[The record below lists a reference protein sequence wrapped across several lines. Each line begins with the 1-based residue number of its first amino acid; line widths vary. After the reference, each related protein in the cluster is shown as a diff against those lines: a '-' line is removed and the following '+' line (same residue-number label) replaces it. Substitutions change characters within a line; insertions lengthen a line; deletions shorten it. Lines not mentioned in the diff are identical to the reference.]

1 MGRWHLLSA
10 FETFDSLDMF
20 CRKAGFIRDKDEKY
34 LYVLKDG
41 VERGVEMKRDDWFR
55 ISISDGYAYEF
66 RDGEWS
72 DSSTFSTTTMPT
84 RASIWIFGAFDEY
97 TEARQKFEKAVQTFK
112 DYFYVLNRNTDYIDR
127 DLRELFVGVDDE
139 DGVLERLRK
148 AKKQLEEQTEDKSK
162 IVNDVEKLVYDI
174 KDIFDENREKD
185 TLYTYWETQYV
196 RFIQLYEADPEMMRG
211 LAYAY
216 ERLQVIID
224 FSDEDYA
231 DWKKQ

>member
-1 MGRWHLLSA
+1 MANNRWHLLST
-10 FETFDSLDMF
+10 FETEDSLDMF

-84 RASIWIFGAFDEY
+84 RASIWIFGVVDEY
-97 TEARQKFEKAVQTFK
+97 TEARQKFEKVVQTFK
-112 DYFYVLNRNTDYIDR
+112 DYFYVLNESTDYIDR
-127 DLRELFVGVDDE
+127 ELREEFVGSGNE
-139 DGVLERLRK
+139 DGFLERLRK
-148 AKKQLEEQTEDKSK
+148 VKKQLEEQTEDKSK

-196 RFIQLYEADPEMMRG
+196 R
-211 LAYAY
+211 
-216 ERLQVIID
+216 
-224 FSDEDYA
+224 
-231 DWKKQ
+231 